1 MMRMDPLMRLRTV
14 RQAAGLA
21 VTFTAFTAFYTPS
34 GYAQVPQQRPT
45 GSVVTVQ
52 QPISLERGWIGVG
65 VDLSLTG
72 PSTRP
77 SDFVVRVVRTVD
89 GGPAAAVGI
98 VPGDIIRA
106 IDGEPLTV
114 ARWQSFAQNLRSGV
128 ELRLAVDR
136 AGRSRDVRLTTAPR
150 PNLPPAP
157 MELTAH
163 LDSVRRSFRIQ
174 LDAGAGV
181 WASRDYVTLL
191 MTGDSVE
198 EGSARIL
205 DRARRNAETY
215 VSRPGSNVDIIAP
228 VEQAANRYSVV
239 WNTDG
244 ALPFEYLMLQ
254 SSEADSV
261 KSAMVRLRGE
271 LSVVAEATQVR
282 QQEIRAI
289 VELTTRRLG
298 DGDVQLLRLRSDNE
312 RVQENLER
320 LAIRLAEIGSN
331 ERDIRMGATRNPP
344 EFARSPRSVTARVSG
359 RNFVC
364 GAQLND
370 LNPQLGTYFGS
381 DHGVLVIQVLSG
393 TPCDEAGLVP
403 GDVVTHVGDAEIDSV
418 EGFRRVLDRVF
429 DGGRRAQL
437 MLVRKGELVAAT
449 LSR

>member
-1 MMRMDPLMRLRTV
+1 MMRVDPLMKLRTV
-14 RQAAGLA
+14 RQAAALV
-21 VTFTAFTAFYTPS
+21 VTFTAFGAFYTPS
-34 GYAQVPQQRPT
+34 ANAQVPQPRPT
-45 GSVVTVQ
+45 ELVVSVQ
-52 QPISLERGWIGVG
+52 QPLSVERGWIGVG
-65 VDLSLTG
+65 VDLNLTG
-72 PSTRP
+72 PSTGP
-77 SDFVVRVVRTVD
+77 SDLVIRVVRTVD

-106 IDGEPLTV
+106 IDGEPFTV
-114 ARWQSFAQNLRSGV
+114 DRWQSFAQNLRSGV
-128 ELRLAVDR
+128 ELSLRVHR

-157 MELTAH
+157 MGLTVH
-163 LDSVRRSFRIQ
+163 LDSVRRSFRTQ

-205 DRARRNAETY
+205 DRTRRNAESY
-215 VSRPGSNVDIIAP
+215 LSGPRSSVDIIAP
-228 VEQAANRYSVV
+228 LGQPANRYSVV

-254 SSEADSV
+254 SPEADSV
-261 KSAMVRLRGE
+261 KSAMVHLRGE
-271 LSVVAEATQVR
+271 LSAVAEATQVR
-282 QQEIRAI
+282 EQEIRAI

-298 DGDVQLLRLRSDNE
+298 DGDAQLLRLRSDNE
-312 RVQENLER
+312 RVQEDLER
-320 LAIRLAEIGSN
+320 LAIRLAEIGST
-331 ERDIRMGATRNPP
+331 ERDIRMGATRNTP
-344 EFARSPRSVTARVSG
+344 EFARSPGSVTARVSG

-364 GAQLND
+364 GAQFND
-370 LNPQLGTYFGS
+370 LNPQPGTYFGS
-381 DHGVLVIQVLSG
+381 ERGVLVIQVLSG

-429 DGGRRAQL
+429 GGGRRAQL